1 MQIAG
6 REGNGRGIPLG
17 RMLVAGEELARAG
30 GAARRESDERTAA
43 HTVSVGGMGPAHS
56 FSLFFFFFI
65 CFLLFPLSFHAP
77 NYSLLL
83 HNKYVPLKIRVKP

>member
-1 MQIAG
+1 MGSRDG
-6 REGNGRGIPLG
+6 RTQHRKWSDPNANSRKGRVGKG
-17 RMLVAGEELARAG
+17 M

-56 FSLFFFFFI
+56 FSLFFFFI